1 MDVLANV
8 LGHTQVGNAS
18 FCQSELVGQ
27 WGILVE
33 PQSKTAA
40 HLVRRGV
47 CWLRVDG
54 FAAPMRLVAGD
65 VVLVAQ
71 GVRHS
76 MTDSPDGPAEP
87 WQIALPKLQRRFEN
101 EGPHSPDEITTLL
114 CASYELE
121 QDGQQPLLAF
131 LPKLI
136 RLHVDAND
144 EQGQFHSLIRLLLHE
159 AGRKQAGAEIV
170 VPRLVDSLFVYILR
184 AWLQEQPDGAAG
196 WFGAL
201 RDPQIGRSLALIHE
215 NPDRPWTV
223 EALAGEVA
231 LSRAAFARRFGELV
245 GEPPLKYLTRWR
257 MNVAARILKTTSDSV
272 DAVAC
277 RVGYESPTAFGKA
290 FHRHLRTSPGRY
302 RAQQNRHESAARA
315 LT

>member
-1 MDVLANV
+1 MDVLAQV
-8 LGHTQVGNAS
+8 LGHTQVGDAS

-33 PQSKTAA
+33 AQSKMAA

-47 CWLRVDG
+47 CWLRADG
-54 FAAPMRLVAGD
+54 YPSPMRLVAGD
-65 VVLVAQ
+65 VVLMAQ

-76 MTDSPDGPAEP
+76 ITDRPEGEAEP
-87 WQIALPKLQRRFEN
+87 WQTSLPELRQRFETQ
-101 EGPHSPDEITTLL
+101 GPFAPDEITTLL
-114 CASYELE
+114 CASYALE
-121 QDGQQPLLAF
+121 EQQLFSF
-131 LPKLI
+131 LPRMI
-136 RLHVDAND
+136 RLHVDTND
-144 EQGQFHSLIRLLLHE
+144 EEGQFHSLIRLLLHE
-159 AGRKQAGAEIV
+159 AARKQVGAEIV

-184 AWLQEQPDGAAG
+184 AWLQEQPAGAAG

-223 EALAGEVA
+223 EALASEVA
-231 LSRAAFARRFGELV
+231 LSRAAFARRFCELV

-272 DAVAC
+272 DAVAV
-277 RVGYESPTAFGKA
+277 RVGYESPTAFGRA
-290 FHRHLRTSPGRY
+290 FHRHLRMSPGRY
-302 RAQQNRHESAARA
+302 RAERVAANP
-315 LT
+315 